1 MFSVFY
7 TQVIR
12 IGGLESTIDRS
23 GVRFVTPC
31 HGVISSH
38 KQPIFSDA

>member
-7 TQVIR
+7 IQVIR
-12 IGGLESTIDRS
+12 IGGLEFTMDRS
-23 GVRFVTPC
+23 GVGFC
-31 HGVISSH
+31 HSVSWSD